1 MPCYEVNLMTVE
13 FNVKNIDILKEA
25 IKKLGFQTLTNDRNS
40 NIVFLDESYNEYKI
54 DMVNNVIETRSGN
67 NDIINKVKRTYSAVA
82 IEKAAKKNK
91 WAIRNTAA
99 YQYKAIKY

>member
-1 MPCYEVNLMTVE
+1 MPCWEVNLMTVE

-25 IKKLGFQTLTNDRNS
+25 IKKLGFQTLTNERNS
-40 NIVFLDESYNEYKI
+40 NILFLDESYNEYKI
-54 DMVNNVIETRSGN
+54 DITKNVIETKYGTKEN
-67 NDIINKVKRTYSAVA
+67 INLLKRTYSIVA

-91 WAIRNTAA
+91 WALRNIAI